1 MSFKEKLCYLT
12 WGDPHRWMPTA
23 GREKLAVQTSPGNN
37 CKRGPY
43 CRCSSAGRGHTER
56 PGTRSGP
63 HHDRGR
69 LPLYEIVVCRE
80 GRKLATGQILLE

>member
-23 GREKLAVQTSPGNN
+23 GR
-37 CKRGPY
+37 
-43 CRCSSAGRGHTER
+43 GHTER

-69 LPLYEIVVCRE
+69 LLLYEIVVYRE
-80 GRKLATGQILLE
+80 GTKLAMVKFYWSETVSHMR